1 MHPLLI
7 IRTNLYSPDIVIY
20 PNDHVK
26 EKIEQILSQVQY
38 PSSIYYIILE
48 YIRTRLKDCTK
59 KALRSEYNPDHCPI
73 IFDSWTCWK
82 SLLIPLLGIHFLLLP
97 IRPGPGSVSEYVY
110 EVVSSLATSTQG
122 ISVSCLLCFSNRQV
136 KERLKKKWNNVLK
149 KLNLSQYDMVDEV
162 GWFKKCSL

>member
-7 IRTNLYSPDIVIY
+7 IRSNLYSPDIVIY

-82 SLLIPLLGIHFLLLP
+82 STPPDSVQVEQCPDFPNLGFKTHRFAEKLCTKEASWWVHP
-97 IRPGPGSVSEYVY
+97 
-110 EVVSSLATSTQG
+110 AT
-122 ISVSCLLCFSNRQV
+122 NR
-136 KERLKKKWNNVLK
+136 
-149 KLNLSQYDMVDEV
+149 
-162 GWFKKCSL
+162 